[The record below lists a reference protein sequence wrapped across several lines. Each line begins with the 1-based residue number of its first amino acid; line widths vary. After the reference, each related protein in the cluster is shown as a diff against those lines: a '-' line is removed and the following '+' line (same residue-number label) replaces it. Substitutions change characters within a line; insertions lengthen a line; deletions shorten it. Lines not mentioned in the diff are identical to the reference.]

1 MHRSRRSVVNKR
13 EPPRRNGP
21 LHAFT
26 RGARKDKPS
35 KRGDVSSSS
44 EDEGEEE
51 EEEGPRSRATS
62 TLSSR
67 RSSLRRKSG
76 SAPDLEDSSRAPSS
90 ASRKRSESASTPGDG
105 AEKDKEKERSS
116 RRLTVAGW
124 ASSAVGS
131 VTKKSKDTFAALT
144 GGGGSER
151 LSDREGEESITQATS
166 TSYLTKTT
174 KRRSKDSLGSASPKT
189 TGKILKPPAL
199 QSRKRVRAIHGF
211 NGSSEELSFKT
222 GDEILVLNEV
232 LDEWWMGELDGR
244 RGLFPTVYTE
254 VVKSDAAETALDK
267 TDQSSS
273 FSECG
278 SSDVEGDHLYGAHH
292 FPSGRNPYADR
303 LDVASISSSSSS
315 DAEGQEHEKLIPPKV
330 VIPPSLTRARP
341 ATMSPPISKRAVSAE
356 NVVKRAPPP
365 PPPPRRPTSTGPSS
379 SPRVPERRPGASR
392 SKSSPGAAP
401 FPFPGGKQP
410 SPSTSS
416 QECEYETSP
425 FESASD
431 FTATAT
437 TTTCEGFRQNPF
449 KPPGMCSNC
458 FTLHT

>member
-1 MHRSRRSVVNKR
+1 MVNKR
-13 EPPRRNGP
+13 ELPRRNGP

-26 RGARKDKPS
+26 RGASKDKPS
-35 KRGDVSSSS
+35 KRGDASLSS
-44 EDEGEEE
+44 EDEGEEDE
-51 EEEGPRSRATS
+51 DERSRSRAAS

-76 SAPDLEDSSRAPSS
+76 SAPDLEDTSRAPPST
-90 ASRKRSESASTPGDG
+90 SRKRSESTSTPGDS
-105 AEKDKEKERSS
+105 AEKEKEKEKSS

-174 KRRSKDSLGSASPKT
+174 KRRSKDSLGSASPKM

-254 VVKSDAAETALDK
+254 VVKSDATETALDK
-267 TDQSSS
+267 TDLSSS

-278 SSDVEGDHLYGAHH
+278 SSDVEGEHLYGAHH
-292 FPSGRNPYADR
+292 FPPPGRNPYADR
-303 LDVASISSSSSS
+303 FDVASISSSSSS

-330 VIPPSLTRARP
+330 VIPPSLTRAHS
-341 ATMSPPISKRAVSAE
+341 ATISPPISKRAVSAE

-365 PPPPRRPTSTGPSS
+365 PPPPRRPTSTGPTS
-379 SPRVPERRPGASR
+379 SPRIPERRPGASR
-392 SKSSPGAAP
+392 SKSSPGTAP
-401 FPFPGGKQP
+401 FPFPMGKQP

-437 TTTCEGFRQNPF
+437 VTATATTCEGFRQNPF